1 MTGRDRARGVAAG
14 LVAGGASG
22 LFGVGGGLA
31 LVPVLTGAFGLTQHQ
46 AHGTSLAVIGITAGA
61 ALFVYGTYANVV
73 WVAAA
78 PMALGS
84 LLTARLGARL
94 AVRTPAA
101 RLRQAFS
108 IFLVLIGLRLL
119 WEPPAVAQA
128 QALSG
133 AGGILVCLVLGM
145 AAGVLA
151 GYMGVGGGIL
161 VVPALTVVFG
171 MSQQAAQGTSLA
183 VMLVTAP
190 TAALEHSR
198 HRNVMWRL
206 VPMLAIGTAIGAP
219 LAAWAA
225 QGLPHAW
232 LARAFG
238 LFLIATA
245 LHTWMRAAREPTIP
259 VDGEDT
265 R

>member
-14 LVAGGASG
+14 LVAGAASG

-31 LVPVLTGAFGLTQHQ
+31 LVPALTGFFRLTQHQ
-46 AHGTSLAVIGITAGA
+46 AHGTSLAVIGITAVA
-61 ALFVYGTYANVV
+61 ALFVYGKYANVV
-73 WVAAA
+73 WAAAA

-84 LLTARLGARL
+84 LMTAGIGARL
-94 AVRTPAA
+94 AARTSAG
-101 RLRQAFS
+101 RLRQAFA
-108 IFLVLIGLRLL
+108 IFLLLVGVRLL
-119 WEPPAVAQA
+119 WEPPAIAQA
-128 QALSG
+128 HGLGGVSG
-133 AGGILVCLVLGM
+133 VLICLVLGL

-161 VVPALTVVFG
+161 VVPALTIVFG
-171 MSQQAAQGTSLA
+171 ISQQAAQGTSLA

-198 HRNVMWRL
+198 HKNVVWRL
-206 VPMLAIGTAIGAP
+206 VPTLAIGTAVGAP
-219 LAAWAA
+219 IAAWSA

-232 LARAFG
+232 LARGFG

-245 LHTWMRAAREPTIP
+245 LNTWMRAAQTPTTP
-259 VDGEDT
+259 VTVQDA